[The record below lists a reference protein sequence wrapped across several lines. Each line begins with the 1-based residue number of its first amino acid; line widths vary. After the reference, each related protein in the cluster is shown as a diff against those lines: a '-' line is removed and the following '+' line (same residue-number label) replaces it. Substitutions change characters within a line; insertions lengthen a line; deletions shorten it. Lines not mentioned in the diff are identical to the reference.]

1 MQETSKEIIQKQ
13 INFYNNRI
21 SSLLLNFSEDKIRNF
36 DNHLLSKIFEYYA
49 CIILTEKYK
58 RIFECYDFILPDKK
72 LELQLSSNDNG
83 IDLCDL
89 ENTIC
94 QVKLYSNCI
103 TWKCLSTFLAQQVG
117 YDNERKEAYV
127 KWKNMFLFR
136 NEESH
141 LSNKFPENSIKI
153 MKQELC
159 KRSDF
164 IEYIVD
170 LVNKGREEVKKE
182 VKCKSENK
190 EKKKLIL
197 RKYQKECKDI
207 LINSNK
213 ENVVLCLP
221 TGTGKTLICISY
233 IKSILNSNIVLEGI
247 EDMFLILVPTCQL
260 LDQWYKEII
269 RFYAKPKDIC
279 RIDHEYSYDLSREYK
294 IYICVYNSISKVL
307 EKVKAESFKKIII
320 DEAHHIRKPEIY
332 KEEDEEEYY
341 DEDDEGG
348 EGDEYDEGDDE
359 SIHSSSLSSYVS
371 SSKTSSSSNISFAD
385 IISKLRKYNNV
396 IEISATIDKPISGLY
411 YKYDLRRAIDE
422 GYISDYQIII
432 PIFSDHPDDSVI
444 AKYLIR
450 NGVNHCIIFSKC
462 KEEGKKFQT
471 LMNETLENCCSYID
485 SDTKRRDRE
494 RILKDFE
501 QGKIRFIVNIR
512 ILSEGFNSI
521 IAESCVFLHMSS
533 NDTFIIQSI
542 GRILRKSEKKISNVY
557 LPYLNSEEGDNINRI
572 IRIMSDTD
580 YKLNEQ
586 YKKKS
591 IGGMINLNYI
601 KEGDEK
607 EEKEESDEEEVEE
620 DKEENDI
627 LHKYDII
634 YNSFGEMDNKYI
646 ELWRSRLEKV
656 KDYINKEKKRP
667 SSDSKD
673 EDIKRL
679 GKWLH
684 HQVTNYNKKQNIM
697 KNEEIRTSWEEFITD
712 DRYKE
717 IFISNEEVW
726 RSNLEKVK
734 EYIERNGKRPSC
746 YSKDED
752 IKRLSSWIT
761 VQVTNYKKKQNIM
774 KNEEIRTSWE
784 EFITDD
790 RYKEIFISNEEVWR
804 SNLEKVKEYIDRNG
818 KRPSKDSKD
827 EDIKWLGTWLNRYV
841 TNYKKKQKIMKNEEI
856 RNEFEEFITDDRY
869 KELFLSN
876 EEEWRSNLE
885 KVKEYIDRNGER
897 PSCYSKDEDIKRLGK
912 WLQDQLTNYKK
923 KQKIMKNKE
932 IRNEFE
938 EFITANRYKE
948 IFISNEEVW
957 RSNLEKVKE
966 YIDRNGKRPSKDSKD
981 EDIKRLGI
989 WFCNHIIN
997 YKKKKYI
1004 MKDENIRLEW
1014 QNLIES
1020 YPHLFNSS

>member
-1 MQETSKEIIQKQ
+1 MQDTSKETSKEIIQKQ

-103 TWKCLSTFLAQQVG
+103 TWKCLSTFLAQQIG

-159 KRSDF
+159 KRSEF

-170 LVNKGREEVKKE
+170 LVNKEKSRKEEREEVNEEGKKE
-182 VKCKSENK
+182 VKDKVK
-190 EKKKLIL
+190 EKVKNKVIL

-207 LINSNK
+207 LINSNN

-233 IKSILNSNIVLEGI
+233 MKSVINESVKESLNVNQPK
-247 EDMFLILVPTCQL
+247 FLILVPTCQL
-260 LDQWYKEII
+260 LDQWYKEVL
-269 RFYAKPKDIC
+269 RFHAKPKDIC
-279 RIDHEYSYDLSREYK
+279 RIDHEYSYDLDREYK

-332 KEEDEEEYY
+332 KEEDEEDYY
-341 DEDDEGG
+341 DEDEGG
-348 EGDEYDEGDDE
+348 GEEEYDEGREEEEYEDDE
-359 SIHSSSLSSYVS
+359 SIYSSSLSSSLS
-371 SSKTSSSSNISFAD
+371 SSKTSSSNISFTE
-385 IISKLRKYNNV
+385 IISHLRKYNNV

-444 AKYLIR
+444 ANYLIR

-471 LMNETLENCCSYID
+471 LMNETLENCCAYID
-485 SDTKRRDRE
+485 SDTKRKERE

-501 QGKIRFIVNIR
+501 EGKIRFIVNIR

-521 IAESCVFLHMSS
+521 VAESCVFLHMSS

-557 LPYLNSEEGDNINRI
+557 LPYSNMEEGDNINRI
-572 IRIMSDTD
+572 IRIMSETD

-591 IGGMINLNYI
+591 IGGMLNFNYV
-601 KEGDEK
+601 K
-607 EEKEESDEEEVEE
+607 EEEEDVEEDWEESDEEEGEE
-620 DKEENDI
+620 DEVEMNDI

-634 YNSFGEMDNKYI
+634 YNSFGESNSNNYKKFYERLEKLKEYI
-646 ELWRSRLEKV
+646 CREMKRPSNGSKDKNEKFLAGWLHHKSEYYKKQIYIMKNEDIRETWKQFISDERYKIYFLSNEQQWISNLEKV
-656 KDYINKEKKRP
+656 KNYI
-667 SSDSKD
+667 DS
-673 EDIKRL
+673 
-679 GKWLH
+679 
-684 HQVTNYNKKQNIM
+684 NNKKPSIYSNDPETKSYHNWITNQLHKYKKKQQIM
-697 KNEEIRTSWEEFITD
+697 KNEEIRKSWEDF
-712 DRYKE
+712 
-717 IFISNEEVW
+717 
-726 RSNLEKVK
+726 
-734 EYIERNGKRPSC
+734 
-746 YSKDED
+746 
-752 IKRLSSWIT
+752 
-761 VQVTNYKKKQNIM
+761 
-774 KNEEIRTSWE
+774 
-784 EFITDD
+784 
-790 RYKEIFISNEEVWR
+790 
-804 SNLEKVKEYIDRNG
+804 
-818 KRPSKDSKD
+818 
-827 EDIKWLGTWLNRYV
+827 
-841 TNYKKKQKIMKNEEI
+841 
-856 RNEFEEFITDDRY
+856 
-869 KELFLSN
+869 
-876 EEEWRSNLE
+876 
-885 KVKEYIDRNGER
+885 
-897 PSCYSKDEDIKRLGK
+897 
-912 WLQDQLTNYKK
+912 
-923 KQKIMKNKE
+923 
-932 IRNEFE
+932 
-938 EFITANRYKE
+938 
-948 IFISNEEVW
+948 
-957 RSNLEKVKE
+957 
-966 YIDRNGKRPSKDSKD
+966 
-981 EDIKRLGI
+981 
-989 WFCNHIIN
+989 
-997 YKKKKYI
+997 
-1004 MKDENIRLEW
+1004 
-1014 QNLIES
+1014 IES
-1020 YPHLFNSS
+1020 YPNLFNSS